1 VIRTDKAEKEVL
13 AELKEIG
20 MGEFLVRIEEK
31 GNERKGMKY
40 RSVLLIPKLDSHKL
54 VKWKSPWFESL
65 VDALRWA
72 RDTRP
77 AVSGILV
84 ARKEDVEP

>member
-1 VIRTDKAEKEVL
+1 VIRTEKAEKEVL

-40 RSVLLIPKLDSHKL
+40 RSVLLIPKLDGHKL
-54 VKWKSPWFESL
+54 NKWRSPWFESL
-65 VDALRWA
+65 VGALRWA

-77 AVSGILV
+77 KVSGIFV
-84 ARKEDVEP
+84 ARKEDVER

>member
-1 VIRTDKAEKEVL
+1 MIRTDKAEKEVL
-13 AELKEIG
+13 AELKGIG

-40 RSVLLIPKLDSHKL
+40 RAVLLWLFDNKLH
-54 VKWKSPWFESL
+54 KWKSPWFESL

-72 RDTRP
+72 RDWWSKFRP
-77 AVSGILV
+77 RIL
-84 ARKEDVEP
+84 APKEDAER

>member
-1 VIRTDKAEKEVL
+1 ML

-40 RSVLLIPKLDSHKL
+40 RSVLLIPKLDGHKL
-54 VKWKSPWFESL
+54 DKWRSPWFESL
-65 VDALRWA
+65 VGALRWA

-77 AVSGILV
+77 EVSGIFV
-84 ARKEDVEP
+84 ARKEGVER